1 MEKRIAAIIYLIV
14 SLIVLLEVSI
24 LTVASFL
31 VDRHFMLIFIISA
44 FVILVI
50 LGSYFYIFKK
60 IDEKKNKKLEL
71 LRECLEKSGHTVF
84 TSTEEV
90 FLAVND
96 KGNVRRVMETGSEFS
111 ESIKYICRALSEV

>member
-71 LRECLEKSGHTVF
+71 LRECLEKSGHTVL

-90 FLAVND
+90 FWLLTT
-96 KGNVRRVMETGSEFS
+96 RVMFEG
-111 ESIKYICRALSEV
+111 

>member
-1 MEKRIAAIIYLIV
+1 MKKRIAAIIYLIV

-50 LGSYFYIFKK
+50 LGSYLYIFKK
-60 IDEKKNKKLEL
+60 IDEKKNNKLEL
-71 LRECLEKSGHTVF
+71 LRECLEKSEHEIFKTTKGDDSNHSEKNNQLIVLEGVSEYSETV
-84 TSTEEV
+84 
-90 FLAVND
+90 
-96 KGNVRRVMETGSEFS
+96 
-111 ESIKYICRALSEV
+111 KYICRALSEV